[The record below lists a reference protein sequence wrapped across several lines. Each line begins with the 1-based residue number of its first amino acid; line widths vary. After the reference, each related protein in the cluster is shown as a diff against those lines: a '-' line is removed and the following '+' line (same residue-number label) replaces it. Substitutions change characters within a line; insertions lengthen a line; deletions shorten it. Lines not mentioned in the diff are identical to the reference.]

1 MQLIKLGSFGLA
13 TVMATALFAGNAMA
27 QDDGHVYVPR
37 QVEGSSSS
45 SSSNSPSV
53 IFVNTGSS
61 YTGGPFAG
69 LGIGYST
76 MVWDH
81 KNFKPLKDNNLK
93 RNNKHSFDN
102 AVVTFTAGYNW
113 QYIGLFSDLDFL
125 GGYGAGDFG
134 YESKKDEQDQN
145 TERES
150 QYRDIM
156 IRWHA
161 GPAVHYMTDKFMA
174 QLGAGVGL
182 TWVKLSHDTRTTT
195 TRDNVTT
202 KTSNSDFFYY
212 EGTQFSFKL
221 NLKLDYFITEMIGV
235 GLNFGYTFVDLE
247 DDFYLEFQDAKHAHL
262 IDVQANVLFRF

>member
-1 MQLIKLGSFGLA
+1 MKLNKLGSFGLA
-13 TVMATALFAGNAMA
+13 TVMATALFAGSAFA
-27 QDDGHVYVPR
+27 QEYVPR
-37 QVEGSSSS
+37 PIEGSSSS
-45 SSSNSPSV
+45 SSSNTGSM
-53 IFVNTGSS
+53 IFVNTSANS
-61 YTGGPFAG
+61 YTGGLYAG

-113 QYIGLFSDLDFL
+113 QYIGLFTDLDFL
-125 GGYGAGDFG
+125 GGYGAGDFA
-134 YESKKDEQDQN
+134 YESKKDQN
-145 TERES
+145 DPDTERES
-150 QYRDIM
+150 QYRDTM

-161 GPAVHYMTDKFMA
+161 GPTVHYATDKFMA

-182 TWVKLSHDTRTTT
+182 TWVKLSNDTRTTT
-195 TRDNVTT
+195 TRENQTT
-202 KTSNSDFFYY
+202 KTSNSNFFYY

-221 NLKLDYFITEMIGV
+221 DLKLDYFVTNNIGV
-235 GLNFGYTFVDLE
+235 GLTVGYTFVDLE

-262 IDVQANVLFRF
+262 IDVQLNAVYRF